1 MKKAVLLLTATLF
14 NSLSSSAQ
22 TYDFKTQ
29 YENFEK
35 QEKGDAKDLYSLQC
49 VVC

>member
-1 MKKAVLLLTATLF
+1 MPPIECLF
-14 NSLSSSAQ
+14 ILILSSSAQ
-22 TYDFKTQ
+22 TYDFKSQ

-35 QEKGDAKDLYSLQC
+35 QEKGDTEDLCSLQC